1 MVKNKDREKK
11 KVLLKLGG
19 LILVILALAI
29 GVHIFSSPTNQNP
42 EIVYIEEK
50 CDEYLSKGFNIGL
63 YSVDK
68 KDKRVVVSLEDTIPK
83 NEYENVAM
91 LIKDVEDNSEM
102 QTRGW
107 QYLFLMTDGIMYEHW
122 YDAPNLY
129 LQRNNDGTLSLF
141 KESILIWTNKDV

>member
-19 LILVILALAI
+19 LILAILALAI

-63 YSVDK
+63 YSVDE

>member
-63 YSVDK
+63 YSVDE